1 MKCVVFDNAGTL
13 LRRVT
18 AIKQLETS
26 NIFYETNTIG
36 IANEK
41 PGRIIVVMQQPTK
54 ELIKHD
60 KTIAEYMKENPEKF
74 EISYSQKSIEKQQ
87 LIEKLEND
95 TTKISQITTT
105 AKALIRKYDIEICSG
120 SAIIIDTTNGVI
132 EYVYTAG
139 GVFFNET
146 KNTINTLNE
155 NSYEVYIASGDN
167 KQSLN
172 KIAQILGVNP
182 ENVYDTA
189 NREIKKQIVETL
201 QNQGNYVYMVGNNT
215 NDELALKSS
224 DTSILT
230 VEQKEELPEYL
241 LKSVDYKIDS
251 IGEVIDII
259 LKNN

>member
-1 MKCVVFDNAGTL
+1 MKKVVFDNAGTL

-41 PGRIIVVMQQPTK
+41 SSRIIVVMQQPTK

-74 EISYSQKSIEKQQ
+74 EISYSQKDISKPQLLEK
-87 LIEKLEND
+87 ISDD
-95 TTKISQITTT
+95 TTKISEITTT
-105 AKALIRKYDIEICSG
+105 AKALIEKYDIEICSG
-120 SAIIIDTTNGVI
+120 SAIIIDTQNGTI

-139 GVFFNET
+139 GIFFDET
-146 KNTINTLNE
+146 KNTINTLKE

-172 KIAQILGVNP
+172 KIATILGINP

-189 NREIKKQIVETL
+189 NREIKKQIVKSL
-201 QNQGNYVYMVGNNT
+201 QDDGNYVYMVGNHT
-215 NDELALKSS
+215 NDELALEIA

-230 VEQKEELPEYL
+230 VEQKEELPQHL
-241 LKSVDYKIDS
+241 LEMVDYKIDS
-251 IGEVIDII
+251 IGEVVNII
-259 LKNN
+259 LKN